1 MATPRTKKPE
11 PKKIEAGIK
20 MPVSFEQF
28 KKSPIAAIAFLSVIG
43 ITYLYMDQ
51 KKMSQNSMGNCEE
64 EKRGLMKTIEKKD
77 SVIISLITQNAII
90 NATK

>member
-1 MATPRTKKPE
+1 
-11 PKKIEAGIK
+11 

-43 ITYLYMDQ
+43 ITYLYIDQ
-51 KKMSQNSMGNCEE
+51 KNMSKSSMGNCEE

>member
-1 MATPRTKKPE
+1 M
-11 PKKIEAGIK
+11 
-20 MPVSFEQF
+20 S
-28 KKSPIAAIAFLSVIG
+28 KS
-43 ITYLYMDQ
+43 
-51 KKMSQNSMGNCEE
+51 SMGNCEE